1 MKIKIEEIVEEDF
14 ETLIE
19 LFMEL
24 AVFENLPEKMI
35 NSVERMKTEKD
46 FFRGFTIKDEN
57 NLILGYVTFFFA
69 YYTWVGKSLYM
80 DDLYIREEHRGKGLG
95 TQLIKKVISFA
106 KETNCQKLRWQVS
119 NWNKSAIKFYKSLGA
134 QIDEVD
140 KNCDLMFD
148 N

>member
-19 LFMEL
+19 LFREL

-35 NSVERMKTEKD
+35 NSVKRMKAEKD

-80 DDLYIREEHRGKGLG
+80 DDLYIREAYRGKGLG

>member
-1 MKIKIEEIVEEDF
+1 
-14 ETLIE
+14 
-19 LFMEL
+19 
-24 AVFENLPEKMI
+24 
-35 NSVERMKTEKD
+35 MKTEKD

>member
-19 LFMEL
+19 LFREL

>member
-19 LFMEL
+19 LFREL

-35 NSVERMKTEKD
+35 NSVKRMKAEKD

-57 NLILGYVTFFFA
+57 NIILGYVTFFFA

>member
-14 ETLIE
+14 GTLIE
-19 LFMEL
+19 LFREL

>member
-19 LFMEL
+19 LFREL

-35 NSVERMKTEKD
+35 NSVKRMKSEKD

-80 DDLYIREEHRGKGLG
+80 DDLYIREAYRGKGLG

>member
-19 LFMEL
+19 LFREL

-80 DDLYIREEHRGKGLG
+80 DDLYIREAYRGKGLG

>member
-19 LFMEL
+19 LFREL

-35 NSVERMKTEKD
+35 NSVKRMKAEKD

-57 NLILGYVTFFFA
+57 NIILGYVTFFFA

-80 DDLYIREEHRGKGLG
+80 DDLYIREAYRGKGLG